1 MSEVKL
7 EVGGR
12 RYTVSVADGQED
24 NLRGLAATVD
34 AKLAGMG
41 KNVSSNEAK
50 NLLFAAIL
58 LADELEDAKKKL
70 AAPAA
75 PPPPPP
81 APEIDTHAVADKLE
95 GLAVALEN
103 AASRLEGAPQ
113 GS

>member
-7 EVGGR
+7 QVGGR
-12 RYTVSVADGQED
+12 PYKVSVADGQED
-24 NLRGLAATVD
+24 NLRSLAATVD

-41 KNVSSNEAK
+41 KNISSNEAK

-58 LADELEDAKKKL
+58 LADELEDAKKK
-70 AAPAA
+70 ASA

-81 APEIDTHAVADKLE
+81 APEIDTDMVAGKLE
-95 GLAVALEN
+95 RLAVALEN
-103 AASRLEGAPQ
+103 AASRLEGGPQ

>member
-24 NLRGLAATVD
+24 NLRSLAATVD
-34 AKLAGMG
+34 GKIAGMG
-41 KNVSSNEAK
+41 KAVSSNEAK

-58 LADELEDAKKKL
+58 LADELEETKKK
-70 AAPAA
+70 ASA

-81 APEIDTHAVADKLE
+81 APEIDTGDVADKLE
-95 GLAVALEN
+95 RLAVALEN
-103 AASRLEGAPQ
+103 AASRLEGGPQ
-113 GS
+113 AS

>member
-7 EVGGR
+7 QVGGR
-12 RYTVSVADGQED
+12 PYKVSVADGQED
-24 NLRGLAATVD
+24 NLRSLAATVD

-41 KNVSSNEAK
+41 KNISSNEAK

-58 LADELEDAKKKL
+58 LADELEDAKKK
-70 AAPAA
+70 ASA

-81 APEIDTHAVADKLE
+81 ASEIDTAMVADKLE
-95 GLAVALEN
+95 RLAVALEN
-103 AASRLEGAPQ
+103 AATRLEGGTQ

>member
-7 EVGGR
+7 QVGGR
-12 RYTVSVADGQED
+12 PYKVSVADGQEE
-24 NLRGLAATVD
+24 NLRSLAATVD
-34 AKLAGMG
+34 AKIAGMG

-58 LADELEDAKKKL
+58 LADELDEAKKK
-70 AAPAA
+70 AAA

-81 APEIDTHAVADKLE
+81 APEIDTGEVADKLE
-95 GLAVALEN
+95 RLAVALEN
-103 AASRLEGAPQ
+103 AASRLEGGPQ

>member
-7 EVGGR
+7 QVGGR
-12 RYTVSVADGQED
+12 SYKVSVADGQED
-24 NLRGLAATVD
+24 NLRNLAAAVD

-58 LADELEDAKKKL
+58 LADELDEAKKK
-70 AAPAA
+70 ASA

-81 APEIDTHAVADKLE
+81 APEIDTGEVADKLE
-95 GLAVALEN
+95 RLAVALEN
-103 AASRLEGAPQ
+103 AASRLEGGPQ